1 MKNQK
6 KLIINLQFQDL
17 IIVQTKRFSYLT
29 DYWATG
35 NIKKLACH
43 RCSKEKA
50 FHEFHTSTK
59 SSFGKGV
66 DTQAC
71 KLCISEQGKE
81 KRKAQSL
88 VERKK
93 YRQKNYRARL
103 RTLVAT
109 SIKQKIHKKLK
120 RYENG
125 LGVGPVWR
133 AIKKECG
140 YNVDDLIAH
149 IEKQFSPN
157 MNWQNQTKPK
167 KPGEYGWELD
177 HIIPHSSFDYD
188 SLSHPDFAKCW
199 ALKNLR
205 PLSGIMNSQKGDKNL
220 YKEILIIP
228 NFERLNSPEQIL
240 EIILKNNENLRIKS
254 NNEQPREILEQFA
267 QKFERTKREPT
278 LSTPIPL
285 APGSVNAIKRQLQI
299 RNLFMNSSFRNET
312 DQHATTTNFDYI
324 IPSEIN
330 NVVSMEITSLD
341 IPSNSWYHFNNLSFT
356 YNTTDTVTLNGN
368 YTATETVTKITA
380 QLTDISISIDDN
392 TQKITFTNDTAS
404 DVSITF
410 STDESSKKKSLGWL
424 LGFRNMAYTIEGGG
438 SIVSEGIIDT
448 GANKYLYF
456 CINDHQN
463 NVNEMNSICVA
474 NNLSNKHILGKIS
487 IPSVSNQGNTTSF
500 KSSYTSKR
508 NYNGPV
514 NLKRLHVQLLD
525 KHGEIIDLN
534 QMDFGFTLQLELLYE
549 RDLIV

>member
-1 MKNQK
+1 MEKDFNIENYSLFDILHLLQLPYEFQTPHLAETK
-6 KLIINLQFQDL
+6 KKINLLNQPSVD
-17 IIVQTKRFSYLT
+17 
-29 DYWATG
+29 
-35 NIKKLACH
+35 
-43 RCSKEKA
+43 
-50 FHEFHTSTK
+50 
-59 SSFGKGV
+59 KGV
-66 DTQAC
+66 YDFYKKTFIVVNC
-71 KLCISEQGKE
+71 LN
-81 KRKAQSL
+81 
-88 VERKK
+88 K
-93 YRQKNYRARL
+93 YRE
-103 RTLVAT
+103 
-109 SIKQKIHKKLK
+109 KKM
-120 RYENG
+120 EF
-125 LGVGPVWR
+125 
-133 AIKKECG
+133 
-140 YNVDDLIAH
+140 DL
-149 IEKQFSPN
+149 
-157 MNWQNQTKPK
+157 
-167 KPGEYGWELD
+167 
-177 HIIPHSSFDYD
+177 DYF
-188 SLSHPDFAKCW
+188 PD
-199 ALKNLR
+199 LEE
-205 PLSGIMNSQKGDKNL
+205 DKNL

>member
-1 MKNQK
+1 MEKDFNIENYSLFDILHLLQLPYEFQTPHLAETK
-6 KLIINLQFQDL
+6 KKINLLNQPSVD
-17 IIVQTKRFSYLT
+17 
-29 DYWATG
+29 
-35 NIKKLACH
+35 
-43 RCSKEKA
+43 
-50 FHEFHTSTK
+50 
-59 SSFGKGV
+59 KGV
-66 DTQAC
+66 YDFYKKTFIVVNC
-71 KLCISEQGKE
+71 LN
-81 KRKAQSL
+81 
-88 VERKK
+88 K
-93 YRQKNYRARL
+93 YRE
-103 RTLVAT
+103 
-109 SIKQKIHKKLK
+109 KKM
-120 RYENG
+120 EF
-125 LGVGPVWR
+125 
-133 AIKKECG
+133 
-140 YNVDDLIAH
+140 DL
-149 IEKQFSPN
+149 
-157 MNWQNQTKPK
+157 
-167 KPGEYGWELD
+167 
-177 HIIPHSSFDYD
+177 DYF
-188 SLSHPDFAKCW
+188 PD
-199 ALKNLR
+199 LEE
-205 PLSGIMNSQKGDKNL
+205 DKNL
-220 YKEILIIP
+220 YKEILILP

-267 QKFERTKREPT
+267 QKFERTKKEPT
-278 LSTPIPL
+278 LSSHVPL
-285 APGSVNAIKRQLQI
+285 APGSINAIKRQLQI

-356 YNTTDTVTLNGN
+356 YNTADTVTLNGN
-368 YTATETVTKITA
+368 YTATETVTKITE
-380 QLTDISISIDDN
+380 QLTNISISIDDN
-392 TQKITFTNDTAS
+392 TQKITFTNNTDS

-424 LGFRNMAYTIEGGG
+424 LGFREMAYTIASDVGT
-438 SIVSEGIIDT
+438 IVSEGIIDT

-456 CINDHQN
+456 CINDYQN

-487 IPSVSNQGNTTSF
+487 IPSASNQGNTTSF

-514 NLKRLHVQLLD
+514 NFKRLHVQLLD